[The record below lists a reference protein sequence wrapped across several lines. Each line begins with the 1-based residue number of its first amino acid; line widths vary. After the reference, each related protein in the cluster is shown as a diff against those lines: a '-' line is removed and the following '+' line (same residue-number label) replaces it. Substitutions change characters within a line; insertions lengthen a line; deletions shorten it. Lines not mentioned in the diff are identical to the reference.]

1 MITLGGFALRSI
13 IPNRLVAEREQRAQ
27 RLALTCAHAAAEKAL
42 VLRRNKHGTIADAR
56 TCAHYAVVNVRSI
69 TRALKNRYARQ
80 AALPVE
86 NDIEALMKLG
96 LKVVA
101 GNLSSH
107 TEKSTI
113 PTPPPSQMN
122 WHRKAGAASTHNSS
136 RCRSP

>member
-1 MITLGGFALRSI
+1 
-13 IPNRLVAEREQRAQ
+13 
-27 RLALTCAHAAAEKAL
+27 
-42 VLRRNKHGTIADAR
+42 
-56 TCAHYAVVNVRSI
+56 VRSI